1 MSTNQNA
8 ANVQPVQIIT
18 QPQLPQQITLATGA
32 GNQPQQLTL
41 ISASSLS
48 NLLQQQQ
55 NNAAAA
61 AANQAAAAAAAA
73 NSIVQMPSVQTINI
87 AGIGPVQ
94 VISAPQLTGHQ
105 AASIANAQPATILQ
119 NIPQNVQVLTPAA
132 ATAATTIQQLQ
143 PEHLDR
149 SKIRIIK
156 FEPFTGGGGAGGAAM
171 GSPANA
177 SPASPSVAMGGGS
190 GGADEDSGDEKR
202 RVKRVACTCPNCREG
217 GERLSGKK
225 VHVCHIPGCNKVY
238 GKTSHLRAHLR
249 WHTGERPFVCTWP
262 YCGKRFT
269 RSDELQRHN
278 RTHTGEKR
286 FECPECTKK
295 FMRSDHLQKHI
306 RTHQKRIEAA
316 AALKFEAAAGA
327 GIDVKYETAAL
338 MADELQQPL
347 MVVKNVTGGAFLAQQ
362 QQQEAVVEAGST
374 GGTPQLILP
383 DDGGASS
390 GEESFITIQAADADQ
405 PNQIVVNATSLET
418 ASSS

>member
-1 MSTNQNA
+1 M
-8 ANVQPVQIIT
+8 QIIT

-32 GNQPQQLTL
+32 GGQPQQVTL

-48 NLLQQQQ
+48 NLLQN
-55 NNAAAA
+55 NNANSTA
-61 AANQAAAAAAAA
+61 AANQAAAA

-94 VISAPQLTGHQ
+94 VISASQLSGHH
-105 AASIANAQPATILQ
+105 AANTQPATILQ
-119 NIPQNVQVLTPAA
+119 NVPQNLQLIAPAS
-132 ATAATTIQQLQ
+132 TAIQQLQ
-143 PEHLDR
+143 PDHFDR
-149 SKIRIIK
+149 NKIRFIK
-156 FEPFTGGGGAGGAAM
+156 LETPFNCGGNGAAVTSPAGGGGGG
-171 GSPANA
+171 GGIVTNSSSSPTVVGVGPAN
-177 SPASPSVAMGGGS
+177 
-190 GGADEDSGDEKR
+190 DEDSGDDKR

-249 WHTGERPFVCTWP
+249 WHTGERPFVCNWP

-306 RTHQKRIEAA
+306 RTHQKRVEA
-316 AALKFEAAAGA
+316 AALKFDPSGTVAATGA
-327 GIDVKYETAAL
+327 TTAMEVKYEPSL
-338 MADELQQPL
+338 VDDELQQHQQPL
-347 MVVKNVTGGAFLAQQ
+347 MVVKNVSTAAFLAQQ
-362 QQQEAVVEAGST
+362 QQQHQNEIVDTSSATATS
-374 GGTPQLILP
+374 QLVLP
-383 DDGGASS
+383 DDGGTSS
-390 GEESFITIQAADADQ
+390 GEENFITIQTANPDQ
-405 PNQIVVNATSLET
+405 SSQIVVSAATLE
-418 ASSS
+418 AVSSS

>member
-1 MSTNQNA
+1 M
-8 ANVQPVQIIT
+8 QIIT
-18 QPQLPQQITLATGA
+18 QPQLPQQITLASGA
-32 GNQPQQLTL
+32 GNQPQQVTL

-48 NLLQQQQ
+48 NLLQN
-55 NNAAAA
+55 NNAASTA
-61 AANQAAAAAAAA
+61 AANQAAA

-94 VISAPQLTGHQ
+94 VISAPQMAGQQ
-105 AASIANAQPATILQ
+105 AAAPQQATILQ
-119 NIPQNVQVLTPAA
+119 NIPQNLQNLQVIAPAGA
-132 ATAATTIQQLQ
+132 AIQQLQ

-149 SKIRIIK
+149 GKIRIIK
-156 FEPFTGGGGAGGAAM
+156 FESPFNGATVASQAVGGIVANPAPSPVVVTGAV
-171 GSPANA
+171 PATE
-177 SPASPSVAMGGGS
+177 
-190 GGADEDSGDEKR
+190 EDSGDEKR

-249 WHTGERPFVCTWP
+249 WHTGERPFVCNWP

-316 AALKFEAAAGA
+316 ALKFDAAGA
-327 GIDVKYETAAL
+327 TAVQTTIDVKYEPGL
-338 MADELQQPL
+338 VGDELQHPQPL
-347 MVVKNVTGGAFLAQQ
+347 MVVKNVTTAFLAQQ
-362 QQQEAVVEAGST
+362 QQEMVDTST
-374 GGTPQLILP
+374 DATPQLVLP
-383 DDGGASS
+383 DDGGTSS
-390 GEESFITIQAADADQ
+390 GDENFITIQAADADQ
-405 PNQIVVNATSLET
+405 SGQMVVNTGTLEATP
-418 ASSS
+418 SS